1 MIRWTPRKAHWSR
14 TALPSYNIS
23 TASFGGAAPRKDE
36 KDMIRYYLTENDRL
50 REVETAQSGGWV
62 SLVAPTEAELAAAA
76 AQFRLEPEV
85 LRAALDQD
93 ERSRIETDEGYTM
106 ILVNIPTVE
115 EQSER
120 ELYSTIPL
128 SILLTPEALITVC
141 SEETPVIRSF
151 EQGKVRDFRTQMK
164 SRFVLQM
171 LYRIDTLYLQYL
183 RNVDRKSEEV
193 ETQLH
198 KSTQNRE
205 LIELLKLEKSLVY
218 FTTALRSNEA
228 VLEKLLRTELIK
240 KYPDDAEL
248 LEDVIVENKQAIEM
262 ANIYSGILSGTM
274 DAFASV
280 ISNNLNIVMKVL
292 AVITIVMSIPTVI
305 FSAYGMNVNMA
316 GMPLAQS
323 RWGFLIIILI
333 SVALSVGA
341 TLLFAKKKMIK

>member
-1 MIRWTPRKAHWSR
+1 M
-14 TALPSYNIS
+14 
-23 TASFGGAAPRKDE
+23 
-36 KDMIRYYLTENDRL
+36 MQCYLSENDILRRL
-50 REVETAQSGGWV
+50 EAPAPGCWI
-62 SLVAPTEAELAAAA
+62 SLIAPNEQELA
-76 AQFRLEPEV
+76 EV
-85 LRAALDQD
+85 SRRFALDADVLKAAMDAD
-93 ERSRIETDEGYTM
+93 ERSRIDIDESYTM
-106 ILVNIPTVE
+106 VLVNIPTVE
-115 EQSER
+115 EHSDQ
-120 ELYSTIPL
+120 ELYSTIPM
-128 SILLTPEALITVC
+128 SIVMTGDTIITVC
-141 SEETPVIRSF
+141 SQDSPVLQAF
-151 EQGKVRDFRTQMK
+151 AEGKVKDFRTNMR
-164 SRFVLQM
+164 SRFILQF
-171 LYRIDTLYLQYL
+171 LYRIATLYLQYL
-183 RNVDRKSEEV
+183 RNVDKKSDEV
-193 ETQLH
+193 EAQLH
-198 KSTQNRE
+198 RSTQNRE

-218 FTTALRSNEA
+218 FTTALRSNEV

>member
-1 MIRWTPRKAHWSR
+1 MKA
-14 TALPSYNIS
+14 ALRFR
-23 TASFGGAAPRKDE
+23 FGA
-36 KDMIRYYLTENDRL
+36 LL
-50 REVETAQSGGWV
+50 
-62 SLVAPTEAELAAAA
+62 LAAALLCACAGCGAGA
-76 AQFRLEPEV
+76 AGAAGADGRETVRISMYNDVCYPAWRACVEAQCPDVDIRWENNRNTIANV
-85 LRAALDQD
+85 LYQAKHGD
-93 ERSRIETDEGYTM
+93 M

-240 KYPDDAEL
+240 KYPEDAEL

-262 ANIYSGILSGTM
+262 ANIYSGILSGM
-274 DAFASV
+274 DAPGNKKGRSLKLPPKFV
-280 ISNNLNIVMKVL
+280 YFTK
-292 AVITIVMSIPTVI
+292 I
-305 FSAYGMNVNMA
+305 FLTSLV
-316 GMPLAQS
+316 
-323 RWGFLIIILI
+323 
-333 SVALSVGA
+333 
-341 TLLFAKKKMIK
+341 